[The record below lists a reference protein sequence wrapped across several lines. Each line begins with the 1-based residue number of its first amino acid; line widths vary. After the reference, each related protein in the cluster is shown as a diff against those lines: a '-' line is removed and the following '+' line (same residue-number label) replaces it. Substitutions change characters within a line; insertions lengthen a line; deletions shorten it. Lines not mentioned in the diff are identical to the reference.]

1 MKLILNSFLIF
12 FLLICSPVF
21 GESFYKTYNI
31 KSSGI
36 KIGTLDWEVSIN
48 NKHYKNNLKLKSE
61 GFLSIFY
68 NFQGQYSSVGSV
80 ENKKLKPKT
89 YTHIWNTN
97 KVTKKM
103 SLVFY
108 SDITIIGTHTFR
120 HARGYNNF
128 VQANKPLGSNLG
140 SDCIENKLGITYL
153 ASGKFLTIFNFG
165 QLKIGENSITESP
178 YIPYTDYTIV
188 PFPSGN
194 YQRVIFLSQRFQ
206 YLFNSIYNLTF
217 EIRHENK
224 SYIGNDKN
232 YSSFLFFGDLSISF
246 NGL

>member
-103 SLVFY
+103 SLVFQ
-108 SDITIIGTHTFR
+108 
-120 HARGYNNF
+120 N
-128 VQANKPLGSNLG
+128 
-140 SDCIENKLGITYL
+140 NKLKSLEQTPL
-153 ASGKFLTIFNFG
+153 E
-165 QLKIGENSITESP
+165 GESLRINVFDI
-178 YIPYTDYTIV
+178 
-188 PFPSGN
+188 
-194 YQRVIFLSQRFQ
+194 
-206 YLFNSIYNLTF
+206 
-217 EIRHENK
+217 NK
-224 SYIGNDKN
+224 TKDPVA
-232 YSSFLFFGDLSISF
+232 SFLQIVMGDNSSLVVDGRRFYTMVSFFNEDTKQTTVELSNYFNLWADHKRTKFEKIAFEKKEGSF
-246 NGL
+246 LPSVILIYFDKRVFRLESI